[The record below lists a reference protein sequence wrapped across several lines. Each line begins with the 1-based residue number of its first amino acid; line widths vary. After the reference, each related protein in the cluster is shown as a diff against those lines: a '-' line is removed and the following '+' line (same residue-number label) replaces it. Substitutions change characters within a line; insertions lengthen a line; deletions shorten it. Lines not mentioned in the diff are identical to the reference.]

1 MIRVLLAEDQ
11 AVIRHA
17 LATLL
22 GLEADL
28 EIVAAVESGDAAV
41 ASAAAHRPDVA
52 VLDIDMPGTLDGLA
66 AAAEIRAGVPSCRT
80 LMLTAYGKP
89 GHLKRALTAQVD
101 GFLLKTAPPEELI
114 SAIREVVK
122 GGRVLDPS
130 LAVTAWDLADNPLT
144 AREADV
150 LRLVA
155 GGAEATDIAARLHL
169 TAGTVRNYLTAIVAK
184 LNARNRTDAVRIAT
198 EAGWI

>member
-22 GLEADL
+22 GLESDF

-41 ASAAAHRPDVA
+41 AAASAHLPDVA

-66 AAAEIRAGVPSCRT
+66 AAAEIRDRIPSCRT

-101 GFLLKTAPPEELI
+101 GFLLKTAPPEELV
-114 SAIREVVK
+114 SAIRKVTQ

-144 AREADV
+144 ARETDV

>member
-11 AVIRHA
+11 HVIRGA
-17 LATLL
+17 LVALL

-28 EIVAAVESGDAAV
+28 EIVEAVESGDAAV
-41 ASAAAHRPDVA
+41 AAALVHRPDVA
-52 VLDIDMPGTLDGLA
+52 VLDIDMPGTIDGLDA
-66 AAAEIRAGVPSCRT
+66 AATIRDKLPACRT
-80 LMLTAYGKP
+80 LMLTGYGKP
-89 GHLKRALTAQVD
+89 GHLRRALASQVD
-101 GFLLKTAPPEELI
+101 GFLLKTAPPEELTA
-114 SAIREVVK
+114 AIRTVAG

-144 AREADV
+144 QREVDV

-155 GGAEATDIAARLHL
+155 GGAEATEVAERLHL

-184 LNARNRTDAVRIAT
+184 LNARNRTDAVRIAS
-198 EAGWI
+198 ESGWI